1 MAAHSVRWGLG
12 YGRVWKILAHLGT
25 DFFHGGGRKVALR
38 HELSELSLK
47 VHTFALK
54 GDKALLLCQKLKSD
68 IFKTVTYI
76 RPHT

>member
-1 MAAHSVRWGLG
+1 LG

-54 GDKALLLCQKLKSD
+54 GDKALLPLSKS
-68 IFKTVTYI
+68 
-76 RPHT
+76 